1 MRLSFSEVRLDL
13 KAVSEY
19 DRAFRF
25 FAAIMD
31 ARSECKRLWA
41 YLRFLDPTGSGCA
54 TIDVNLA
61 GLSMGCKPSTVY
73 RMLAQGLTP
82 RNGVQWFNGRF
93 SAGCGVIKVW
103 YASILRI
110 YRDLGLESLG
120 AISEVPI
127 EALARPGAK
136 FTSTELT
143 ASHRQRQANFAAR
156 ATNKDNPGIKI
167 LEPWLQPPSVISEG
181 VMGVVVREGVI
192 VPAASIK
199 GIAAATQW
207 SAYTIRRRLTNKVRV
222 ARGYEPI
229 GKCPTYI
236 RDIND
241 EIYTQLDRFLRDNKR
256 SFKVYATG
264 GVAYRLINNLA
275 FKIGPNIYREDYQLL
290 SCRHLRKRCAK
301 FAAKANTAIADK
313 GQEHKYLIPEGR
325 GKICLSASLG
335 AGLESE
341 PVDFPY

>member
-1 MRLSFSEVRLDL
+1 MRLTFSEVKLDL
-13 KAVSEY
+13 KAGSEY

-25 FAAIMD
+25 FGAIMD

-41 YLRFLDPTGSGCA
+41 YLRSLDPTGSGCA
-54 TIDVNLA
+54 TIEVNLA

-73 RMLAQGLTP
+73 RMLAQGLTV

-103 YASILRI
+103 YTSILRI

-127 EALARPGAK
+127 DALARPGAK
-136 FTSTELT
+136 FTATELT
-143 ASHRQRQANFAAR
+143 AMHRQRQACFAAR
-156 ATNKDNPGIKI
+156 ATNKDNPGIEI

-181 VMGVVVREGVI
+181 VMGVVAREGVI

-199 GIAAATQW
+199 GIASVTQW

-236 RDIND
+236 RDTND
-241 EIYTQLDRFLRDNKR
+241 EIYFQLDRFLRDNKR

-264 GVAYRLINNLA
+264 GTAYRLINNLA

-301 FAAKANTAIADK
+301 FASKSNTGTPVK
-313 GQEHKYLIPEGR
+313 SKEHKYLIPEGR

-335 AGLESE
+335 AEVVDELI
-341 PVDFPY
+341 DFPY